1 MSNILLI
8 NKEKKFLKHG
18 DNFLKKAL
26 HPRDYF
32 YMKIRT
38 KTSPTHNL
46 TIGDEYYH
54 DSYFEYNIVNA
65 NQTYDEN
72 NFTTGNKTI
81 SVNDNITIYFRCN
94 KDIHQKHDI
103 SSKNIFLSSYNGI
116 ESIEIGGNIM
126 SLFYKDFENKLIL
139 DEYSLMSY
147 MFFNLKELVSIKN
160 LKLPATTLANSCYRS
175 MFSGCTS
182 LTRLPYRLLPA
193 TTLADSC
200 YKFMFIDCT
209 SLTTVPSRLLP
220 ATTLADYCYQYMFY
234 GCSSL
239 TTVPKLP
246 ATTLARY
253 CYN

>member
-8 NKEKKFLKHG
+8 NKGKKLLKHG

-54 DSYFEYNIVNA
+54 NSYFEYNIVNA

-94 KDIHQKHDI
+94 KDIHKKHNI
-103 SSKNIFLSSYNGI
+103 SK
-116 ESIEIGGNIM
+116 
-126 SLFYKDFENKLIL
+126 
-139 DEYSLMSY
+139 
-147 MFFNLKELVSIKN
+147 
-160 LKLPATTLANSCYRS
+160 
-175 MFSGCTS
+175 
-182 LTRLPYRLLPA
+182 
-193 TTLADSC
+193 
-200 YKFMFIDCT
+200 
-209 SLTTVPSRLLP
+209 
-220 ATTLADYCYQYMFY
+220 
-234 GCSSL
+234 
-239 TTVPKLP
+239 
-246 ATTLARY
+246 
-253 CYN
+253 

>member
-8 NKEKKFLKHG
+8 NKEKKLLKHG

-54 DSYFEYNIVNA
+54 NSCFEYNIVNA

-94 KDIHQKHDI
+94 KDIHKKHNI
-103 SSKNIFLSSYNGI
+103 SN
-116 ESIEIGGNIM
+116 
-126 SLFYKDFENKLIL
+126 
-139 DEYSLMSY
+139 
-147 MFFNLKELVSIKN
+147 
-160 LKLPATTLANSCYRS
+160 
-175 MFSGCTS
+175 
-182 LTRLPYRLLPA
+182 
-193 TTLADSC
+193 
-200 YKFMFIDCT
+200 
-209 SLTTVPSRLLP
+209 
-220 ATTLADYCYQYMFY
+220 
-234 GCSSL
+234 
-239 TTVPKLP
+239 
-246 ATTLARY
+246 
-253 CYN
+253 